1 MSKLS
6 RRPACARALNGPA
19 FRAIEALER
28 RVLLTTFIVTNT
40 GDNGGVN
47 PTAGA
52 GTGTLR
58 QAIVDSDANYPGYGL
73 TNTIDFNIPGNG
85 LQSITLADDLP
96 AIYAPVVIDGTSQ
109 PGFSGVPVIEVNDK
123 NQTAGPGLGNVL
135 LFEGGNDTN
144 GSVVEGLDLV
154 GGDTTGGSG
163 VLIYQAN
170 GITISGDYIGPDL
183 SNTGQPANSN
193 GILINA
199 NTEGGYDEV
208 IGGTTPAARNVISGN
223 SQVGID
229 FTAAAANTGSGT
241 VIEGNYIGT
250 DPTGTQAVPNNSVG
264 IFTDQAGEVTIG
276 GTAAGAGNLIS
287 GNGTGGIWLG
297 DNGTSNQIVGNYI
310 GTDVTGTK
318 ALGNGGDGIRL
329 NQADDYNL
337 IQSNVIDSSN
347 PGYGVDI
354 IDASN
359 NTLTRNIIGTD
370 PTGTIALGNVIGGV
384 NINGANYGS
393 GPTTAT
399 NNLIGGTLAAA
410 GNVIAFNDGDG
421 VGIFGTAD
429 TGNAVRFNSIYSN
442 AGLGIDLQGFANNS
456 PGGPHSGEND
466 LQNVPILLSA
476 VTSTS
481 GLAVTGSLNS
491 TPNSMF
497 LIDFYSNTT
506 LGLANTIQGKTPLGF
521 TEVTTDALGNAT
533 FSTTLPTSV
542 AVGQY
547 LTATATS
554 AALYPVGDTSEFTPP
569 IQVTAPVVIP
579 PPTPTGSLS
588 GSQVTAGSSYNLTM
602 LGTTDW
608 AQWGKGGTY
617 GQFNHKASGGSQ
629 ISNVTQINPGG
640 ASFGGYHDSS
650 RSATWTDGT
659 PTASDS
665 NEHGYIWANNVVGA
679 GYSFTVPAGTTAQTL
694 FVYAGGYN
702 SGLTL
707 TAHLSGGSAAD
718 YVGTA
723 SSSSGIYTEL
733 FTINFQAASAGQTLT
748 ISLVKNSSVNDL
760 GGSVDLIAAALDA
773 PAGPDKAAPTA
784 ALTSAP
790 TLTTDGSTA
799 YSFSVTFSDNV
810 AVKASTLGNSNIL
823 VTGPGGYSQ
832 LATLTSTGLSN
843 GPSVVATYSVPAP
856 AGGWSSTTDGS
867 YNVALEGTQ
876 VSDTSSNFAAAG
888 KIGSFAVNI
897 AAPGAGSLVGSQ
909 ITAVSSY
916 NLTTLGTTDWAHWGR
931 GGVYGRF
938 DHKAS
943 GGSQISNVTQINPG
957 GASFGGYTD
966 NSRSTTWTDGTP
978 TASDSNEHGYIWANN
993 AVGAGF
999 SFTVPAGTTSHTL
1012 YVYAGGYDSGA
1023 TLTAHLSDGMEAD
1036 YVATASSSGRYNE
1049 LFTITFKAA
1058 SAGQTLTISLVKNS
1072 MVNNAGGS
1080 VDLMA
1085 AALV

>member
-1 MSKLS
+1 MSELS
-6 RRPACARALNGPA
+6 RRPHRACALNAPS

-28 RVLLTTFIVTNT
+28 RVLLTTFYVTNP
-40 GDNGGVN
+40 GDNGGVD
-47 PTAGA
+47 PAAGA

-58 QAIVDSDANYPGYGL
+58 QAIIDSDANYPASG
-73 TNTIDFNIPGNG
+73 TNTIDFSIPGSG
-85 LQSITLADDLP
+85 LQLITLTGDLP
-96 AIYAPVVIDGTSQ
+96 AIDTPVVIDGTTQS
-109 PGFSGVPVIEVNDK
+109 GFNASTAVPVIEITDA
-123 NQTAGPGLGNVL
+123 NQAAASGAGNVL
-135 LFEGGNDTN
+135 HFVS
-144 GSVVEGLDLV
+144 GSAGSTAKGLDLV
-154 GGDTTGGSG
+154 GSEPASGNG
-163 VLIYQAN
+163 VLIDEVN
-170 GITISGDYIGPDL
+170 NITISGDYIGPDL
-183 SNTGQPANSN
+183 SNTGQPANFY

-223 SQVGID
+223 SSVGID

-250 DPTGTQAVPNNSVG
+250 DPTGTQPVPNNSVG

-287 GNGTGGIWLG
+287 GNATGGIWLG
-297 DNGTSNQIVGNYI
+297 DNGVYNQIVGNYI

-399 NNLIGGTLAAA
+399 NNLVGGTLAAA

-421 VGIFGTAD
+421 VAIFGTAD

-442 AGLGIDLQGFANNS
+442 AGLGIDLGGYSNNS

-476 VTSTS
+476 VTSAT

-521 TEVTTDALGNAT
+521 TEVTTDSFGNAS

-542 AVGQY
+542 PVGQY

-569 IQVTAPVVIP
+569 VQVASPVVIP
-579 PPTPTGSLS
+579 PPAPTPTGSLS
-588 GSQVTAGSSYNLTM
+588 GSAVAASAWGYNLTT

-608 AQWGKGGTY
+608 AQWGKGGSY
-617 GQFNHKASGGSQ
+617 GQFNHKASGGSK

-640 ASFGGYHDSS
+640 ANFGGYTASS
-650 RSATWTDGT
+650 RSTTWTDGT
-659 PTASDS
+659 PTASDT
-665 NEHGYIWANNVVGA
+665 NEHGYIWANNAIGA
-679 GYSFTVPAGTTAQTL
+679 GFSFTVPAGTTTQTL
-694 FVYAGGYN
+694 YVYAGGYY
-702 SGLTL
+702 SGATL

-718 YVGTA
+718 FVATA
-723 SSSSGIYTEL
+723 SNSGTYTQL
-733 FTINFQAASAGQTLT
+733 FTITFQAASAGQTLT
-748 ISLVKNSSVNDL
+748 ITYVKTANINGYN
-760 GGSVDLIAAALDA
+760 GGSVDLIAAALD
-773 PAGPDKAAPTA
+773 PPVGPDTTVPTA

-790 TLTTDGSTA
+790 TITAKGSTA
-799 YSFSVTFSDNV
+799 FSFSVTFSDNV
-810 AVKASTLGNSNIL
+810 AVKAATLGNANIL
-823 VTGPGGYSQ
+823 VTGPDGYSQ
-832 LATLTSTGLSN
+832 LATLTSTGLGN
-843 GPSVVATYSVPAP
+843 GASVVATYSVPAP
-856 AGGWSSTTDGS
+856 AGGWSSAVNGKYTVT
-867 YNVALEGTQ
+867 LEGNQ
-876 VSDTSSNFAAAG
+876 VSDTSSNFAATG
-888 KIGSFAVNI
+888 TLGTFNVNI
-897 AAPGAGSLVGSQ
+897 AASVTKNPRVG
-909 ITAVSSY
+909 
-916 NLTTLGTTDWAHWGR
+916 HR
-931 GGVYGRF
+931 
-938 DHKAS
+938 
-943 GGSQISNVTQINPG
+943 
-957 GASFGGYTD
+957 
-966 NSRSTTWTDGTP
+966 
-978 TASDSNEHGYIWANN
+978 
-993 AVGAGF
+993 
-999 SFTVPAGTTSHTL
+999 
-1012 YVYAGGYDSGA
+1012 
-1023 TLTAHLSDGMEAD
+1023 
-1036 YVATASSSGRYNE
+1036 
-1049 LFTITFKAA
+1049 
-1058 SAGQTLTISLVKNS
+1058 
-1072 MVNNAGGS
+1072 
-1080 VDLMA
+1080 
-1085 AALV
+1085 